1 MIKLVRQIIVNICL
15 SSLVFPLIFWP
26 FNLDLNALTINE
38 NDKLIGRMTKDFSKK
53 FCNGIGFGLS
63 KESAMNF
70 AMKENMAT
78 FKNKKG
84 IESIDNK
91 ALAEKISSSVVDKC
105 GFVLNL
111 SGEEWGN
118 NLKE

>member
-1 MIKLVRQIIVNICL
+1 MIKFGRQFFLNICL
-15 SSLVFPLIFWP
+15 ILFVFPLVFGP
-26 FNLDLNALTINE
+26 FNLDLNALIINE
-38 NDKLIGRMTKDFSKK
+38 NDKLVGQISKDFSKK

-70 AMKENMAT
+70 AMKENMET

-84 IESIDNK
+84 IESIENK
-91 ALAEKISSSVVDKC
+91 LLAEKISISVVDKC

-111 SGEEWGN
+111 SGEEWWN
-118 NLKE
+118 SYEK